1 MLLRCISTVL
11 LSFVFGLY
19 SQLALADA
27 PAELK
32 GALCLIKSDQ
42 EQIVLVRETIT
53 NKLSL
58 PGGIIEPGEEPSLA
72 AQRETWEETGLVVT
86 VGKQLGYSGKAVV
99 FDCVSDSDV
108 IAFHHVNHHH
118 QHVMPAWFAPHYGIE
133 VDQVLLA
140 YLEGIDPSN
149 YRFPKQVSDVI
160 NLSSGASQ
168 HAITFIEHASEGA
181 PAIQQA
187 ELPYIQSLQQNIA
200 NLPDQIST
208 ILHQLF
214 WATDALA
221 SPMLLILT
229 LAFAYLHFGRNFG
242 AKLIFAV
249 TSVSLLGLVAQIG
262 LGLPRP
268 FVYIP
273 ELQLGQNYGFGM
285 PSVASALMV
294 TVLGML
300 YIQLEKSA
308 GEHAAR
314 RYLAVM
320 FTLPVLQGFASIYLG
335 SSFFSDVIAGFV
347 LGGLIVWHFDR
358 LERKIGRKLD
368 DILTGAPLWWI
379 AVLVVVALGV
389 VWPRPEFSYWL
400 SIVISLA
407 AVATFLKP
415 KHENLNLSY
424 IQIWIGVGGIFTLNL
439 LFILLA
445 PVFDSSS
452 MSSLILQTVHYAVL
466 ILVFAIGV
474 VVFEKRML
482 TPTEQ
487 DG

>member
-19 SQLALADA
+19 SQLALADS

-58 PGGIIEPGEEPSLA
+58 PGGTIESGEEPSLA

-108 IAFHHVNHHH
+108 IAFHYVNDQH
-118 QHVMPAWFAPHYGIE
+118 QHIMPAWFAPHYGIE
-133 VDQVLLA
+133 VNQVLLA
-140 YLEGIDPSN
+140 YLEGIQPAD
-149 YRFPKQVSDVI
+149 YRFPAQVADI
-160 NLSSGASQ
+160 LKLASRATE
-168 HAITFIEHASEGA
+168 HNITFIEQASQAA
-181 PAIQQA
+181 PTIHQS

-200 NLPDQIST
+200 NLPDQIRT
-208 ILHQLF
+208 VLHQFFLV
-214 WATDALA
+214 ADAIA
-221 SPMLLILT
+221 SPVLLILA
-229 LAFAYLHFGRNFG
+229 LVFAYLHYGRNFA
-242 AKLIFAV
+242 AKLVFAV
-249 TSVSLLGLVAQIG
+249 TCVSLLGLVAQIG
-262 LGLPRP
+262 LALPRP

-273 ELQLGQNYGFGM
+273 ELQLAQHFGFGM
-285 PSVASALMV
+285 PSVSSALMV
-294 TVLGML
+294 SVLGML
-300 YIQLEKSA
+300 YIQLEKVS

-314 RYLAVM
+314 RYLSVM
-320 FTLPVLQGFASIYLG
+320 FTLPVLQGFAAIYLG

-358 LERKIGRKLD
+358 LERKIGSKLD

-379 AVLVVVALGV
+379 AVLVVTALGL

-407 AVATFLKP
+407 AVFTFLRP
-415 KHENLNLSY
+415 RREYLNLSNRQV
-424 IQIWIGVGGIFTLNL
+424 IVGMSVIFLINM
-439 LFILLA
+439 LFSMLS
-445 PVFDSSS
+445 PQFDSSS
-452 MSSLILQTVHYAVL
+452 MSSLILQATHYAVL
-466 ILVFAIGV
+466 ILAFAIGV
-474 VVFEKRML
+474 VVFEKKSQ
-482 TPTEQ
+482 TTI
-487 DG
+487 D

>member
-58 PGGIIEPGEEPSLA
+58 PGGTIEPGEDPSLA

-86 VGKQLGYSGKAVV
+86 VGKQLGYSGRAVV

-108 IAFHHVNHHH
+108 IAFHHVNAQH
-118 QHVMPAWFAPHYGIE
+118 QHIMPAWFAPHYGIE
-133 VDQVLLA
+133 VNQVLLA
-140 YLEGIDPSN
+140 YLEGIEPAD
-149 YRFPKQVSDVI
+149 YRFPYQVADI
-160 NLSSGASQ
+160 LKLASGATE
-168 HAITFIEHASEGA
+168 HDITFIEHASQAA
-181 PAIQQA
+181 PTIHQA

-200 NLPDQIST
+200 NLPDQIKT
-208 ILHQLF
+208 ILHQFFLV
-214 WATDALA
+214 AEAIA
-221 SPMLLILT
+221 SPVLLILT
-229 LAFAYLHFGRNFG
+229 LVFAYLHYGRSFG

-262 LGLPRP
+262 LALPRP
-268 FVYIP
+268 FVYMP
-273 ELQLGQNYGFGM
+273 ELQLAQHFGFGM

-294 TVLGML
+294 SVLGML
-300 YIQLEKSA
+300 YIQLEKSS

-314 RYLAVM
+314 RYLSVM

-335 SSFFSDVIAGFV
+335 SSFFSDVIGGFV

-358 LERKIGRKLD
+358 LERKIGTKLD

-379 AVLVVVALGV
+379 VVLVVSALGL

-407 AVATFLKP
+407 AVFTFLKP
-415 KHENLNLSY
+415 KQEHLNLSSN
-424 IQIWIGVGGIFTLNL
+424 QVVIGLAGIFVINML
-439 LFILLA
+439 LSSLTPL
-445 PVFDSSS
+445 FDSSS
-452 MSSLILQTVHYAVL
+452 MSSLILQAVHYAVL
-466 ILVFAIGV
+466 ILVFAVGV
-474 VVFEKRML
+474 VVFEKRM
-482 TPTEQ
+482 PTTK
-487 DG
+487 